1 MYRILL
7 VLCIFLPGC
16 TAALWE
22 SQYSKE
28 VNVNGFYVNQ
38 ETNDIVVTS
47 MDTAYLFPSEAQLG
61 QALILSRDVEF
72 SPAFKNFSLSK
83 SNIVRGNITLV
94 LVEEKPTPALIER
107 LRALGFEEEPTTQRF
122 QLARN
127 IQGKRYTIEGE
138 LPLETLDRQYTIK
151 VDQPSGPIETA
162 GKVVATPAAITF
174 DAVAILPSALLLAT
188 LMSLAGNP

>member
-7 VLCIFLPGC
+7 VLCLFLPGC

-22 SQYSKE
+22 SEYAKE
-28 VNVNGFYVNQ
+28 VSINGFYVNQ
-38 ETNDIVVTS
+38 ETNDLVVTS
-47 MDTAYLFPSEAQLG
+47 MDTAYLFPSEVQLG
-61 QALILSRDVEF
+61 QALMLSRDVEF
-72 SPAFKNFSLSK
+72 SPTFKNFSLSK

-94 LVEEKPTPALIER
+94 LVEESPAPALIER
-107 LRALGFEEEPTTQRF
+107 LRALGFKEEPTTQRL
-122 QLARN
+122 QLSRN
-127 IQGKRYTIEGE
+127 IQGKRYTIEGN

-162 GKVVATPAAITF
+162 GKVVATPVAITF